1 MPCAPDSIEEF
12 VMGFRVSRNA
22 ARMDSGAKKLHKSG
36 TSLLSQRP
44 HPPLIYS
51 PSHPMSSFAPDLGDA
66 VRPDGTLKDASEMTW
81 SFDADDS
88 IPFPLGDASGDAS
101 GGRVSS
107 GEGEP
112 PGPTATLRRTT
123 RVIRPA
129 QRYLDRAKSDS
140 SAPTSTP
147 LTTKHKASGKS
158 PVCCVV
164 QKVINL
170 DSEDN
175 EDNNMSGDDSSAT
188 TEPATEPASDGYEA
202 VQAMVDTDMV
212 CSHRLSLFGWYPQ
225 LLPRLW
231 LSLGRGVVQQT
242 YTSSSASRKGT
253 YIQLQGRF

>member
-129 QRYLDRAKSDS
+129 QRYLDGAESDS
-140 SAPTSTP
+140 SAPASTP
-147 LTTKHKASGKS
+147 LAIKRKASCKS
-158 PVCCVV
+158 PARRVT
-164 QKVINL
+164 QKVTIDVDDE
-170 DSEDN
+170 DSEDSN
-175 EDNNMSGDDSSAT
+175 ANSDDRGAT
-188 TEPATEPASDGYEA
+188 TEPVTEPASDDYEA
-202 VQAMVDTDMV
+202 LRAMADADIRV
-212 CSHRLSLFGWYPQ
+212 CFPSPLTFDSHTHLLSRL
-225 LLPRLW
+225 
-231 LSLGRGVVQQT
+231 
-242 YTSSSASRKGT
+242 
-253 YIQLQGRF
+253 